1 MRSWLERVVD
11 VVMAFMLMDVAF
23 TSSYL
28 VYSNGA
34 VFYTPVAVLALA
46 LALAMMFKAFLDVPN
61 AITTILGIFTI
72 AVYIA
77 YVALV
82 LGVWNRVFSGTDEI
96 LFAYY
101 ANYLLVHG
109 INPYTTNM
117 DAVAQQ
123 YHLPFLTV
131 LLPGGYANEYSYP
144 ALSFLVFTPFY
155 LLGLRNLIA
164 VQVLFLGIA
173 LFIAWYD
180 TPRKWGNLA
189 FIAFL
194 IAPVFFT
201 YVVGGVIDVLWIPFL
216 LMSMREMQ
224 KGRYKWSGFWL
235 GTADNIKQTPWIS
248 IAYLTLFFVK
258 NRKRLGWAPLKDLL
272 TWWFIGFLVWNISF
286 MAYPPSIHTP
296 FDWLRGVLYPV
307 IAPTVSQGFALAY
320 YNITIGTLL
329 RSLMTLLTIAWVL
342 FTLFIYWWYAD
353 KPQALWLAYIM
364 PAIVYFATWRS
375 LANYFMTF
383 IPIAYYAVLMYAKQS
398 GEIK

>member
-1 MRSWLERVVD
+1 MRTWLERVVD
-11 VVMAFMLMDVAF
+11 VVMAFLLMDVAF

-34 VFYTPVAVLALA
+34 VFYVPVTILALA
-46 LALAMMFKAFLDVPN
+46 LALVMMVKAFTDIPGTV
-61 AITTILGIFTI
+61 TTILGIFTI
-72 AVYIA
+72 AVYVA

-82 LGVWNRVFSGTDEI
+82 FGMWNRVFSGTDEI
-96 LFAYY
+96 MFAYY
-101 ANYLLVHG
+101 ANYLLTHG
-109 INPYTTNM
+109 INPYTVNM
-117 DAVAQQ
+117 NGIINQL
-123 YHLPFLTV
+123 HTPFLTT
-131 LLPGGYANEYSYP
+131 LLPGGYGNEYSYP

-155 LLGLRNLIA
+155 LLGLRNFIA

-173 LFIAWYD
+173 LLIAWYD

-201 YVVGGVIDVLWIPFL
+201 YVVGGVMDVLWVPFL

-258 NRKRLGWAPLKDLL
+258 NRKHLGWAPLRDLL
-272 TWWFIGFLVWNISF
+272 TWWFIGFLVWNIPF

-296 FDWLRGVLYPV
+296 FEWLRGVLYPV

-329 RSLMTLLTIAWVL
+329 HSLMTLLTIAWAL
-342 FTLFIYWWYAD
+342 FTLAVYWWYAD
-353 KPQALWLAYIM
+353 KPQALWLAYVM
-364 PAIVYFATWRS
+364 PAIVYFVTWRS

-383 IPIAYYAVLMYAKQS
+383 IPIAYYAVLMYAKQT
-398 GEIK
+398 GEVK